1 MIAPMSGIGGI
12 KPQRIPMKPPTVEW
26 QQAAL
31 TGMMANSMAEAPM
44 AAPAKPRFGFL
55 PINPGIFL
63 NVFDL
68 AVPWESTVA
77 VNKLMYASV
86 ISSRIV
92 GSRTSN
98 ERNEVLRRDPLGW
111 SFWFYGNPL
120 MQTALILLATTAT
133 QKPLLY
139 NKMPKPNHWF
149 DRLFWHIDPTNRF
162 VLTSDVQLQQTQ
174 QQLMEAMTRKGVAAN
189 LIEETQGLFRK
200 TLNMRYLISF
210 LGLMFSFAAL
220 GWGITALNIAMTRS
234 AVAQKKQEQL
244 KSASTLSMRAA
255 ISSGAR

>member
-1 MIAPMSGIGGI
+1 MIAPVNGFGGI
-12 KPQRIPMKPPTVEW
+12 NPQPIPMKTPASQW
-26 QQAAL
+26 QREAL
-31 TGMMANSMAEAPM
+31 AGMVANSVSDTVAVSSK
-44 AAPAKPRFGFL
+44 KPKFGFL
-55 PINPGIFL
+55 PIRPGMFL
-63 NVFDL
+63 NIFDL

-120 MQTALILLATTAT
+120 MQTALILLGTSAT

-139 NKMPKPNHWF
+139 NKMAEPTHWF
-149 DRLFWHIDPTNRF
+149 DRLFWKFDPTNRF
-162 VLTSDVQLQQTQ
+162 TLTSDVQLKQTQ
-174 QQLMEAMTRKGVAAN
+174 KQLVDAMTRKGIAPK

-200 TLNMRYLISF
+200 TLNIRYLISF

-234 AVAQKKQEQL
+234 AVAQKRQAEL
-244 KSASTLSMRAA
+244 KEAG
-255 ISSGAR
+255 SGSLALRRPKN